1 MAGFNTLP
9 TKTVAGAAAT
19 AVSTGQNLIPPVLV
33 RENYDTDAR
42 FANQMNGNRMEGF
55 IGDGDYIELPIIA
68 TGNLIYFNNLDV
80 QQFSISRTTVAG
92 TAEDWVG
99 FTFDKTDSLIY
110 VVVVSEGENPNLYFL
125 ASIDQAGTIVNIGT
139 GQPSVDFNFPTT
151 TWWTINA
158 ATQGSS
164 SLQRAA
170 DGSGNMFVRQTNT
183 VNPGMQEMEINITNG
198 AIVSDPSDFDNDLDD
213 VAWKTQSGVYY
224 SIDNVGSQVFFHP
237 VTKFNRIVIVN
248 SQNFGW
254 FATTGNKMLQWKG
267 RMVETA
273 STSTARQGSRI
284 AVQIETFDAWVDLVV
299 KTYGFG

>member
-9 TKTVAGAAAT
+9 TKVVSGAAAT

-33 RENYDTDAR
+33 RENYDTAAR

-55 IGDGDYIELPIIA
+55 IGDGDYIELPISSG
-68 TGNLIYFNNLDV
+68 TSVVYFNNADV
-80 QQFSISRTTVAG
+80 QQFSISRTAIAG
-92 TAEDWVG
+92 TSENWVG

-110 VVVVSEGENPNLYFL
+110 VVVVDEGTTPDTFFL
-125 ASIDQAGTIVNIGT
+125 ASINVSGTIVNIGS
-139 GQPSVDFNFPTT
+139 GQPSVDFVTPTN
-151 TWWTINA
+151 WWMINA

-164 SLQRAA
+164 TLQRAA

-183 VNPGMQEMEINITNG
+183 VNPGMQEMEMNITNG
-198 AIVSDPSDFDNDLDD
+198 AIVSDPSSFDNDLDD

-237 VTKFNRIVIVN
+237 VTKFNRILIVN

-273 STSTARQGSRI
+273 STTTARQGNRI